1 MKTADPELMRAINR
15 FHVMDAIRREGPI
28 ARVEICDITQ
38 LSPTTVSA
46 ITAALLEDGL
56 VIPRALGG
64 LRDAPSDLGRGRPR
78 VLLELNPQAA
88 FVVGV
93 KLTPDHITVATTD
106 FCANPQATLTL
117 PIRISRQP
125 VSVIADLV
133 EDGVQRCVAG
143 LCVGLPGRIE
153 RTTGICQSSP
163 IFGEVHVPFAAAL
176 QQRLGVPT
184 VIESDVNLV
193 TMAESWFGEA
203 RGIADFLV
211 VSVEHALGLGVMYRG
226 ELFRGADG
234 LAPDLGGMLVG
245 GLRLGAI
252 ASEAAILSQA
262 QAVLNGAEHGAVF
275 RTGRGMAA
283 VVAAAQAE
291 HPAIIAILEAAGE
304 ALGLA
309 IANLIAVF
317 APRMVVLAGEAIGAG
332 GVLLDALRAAVT
344 RLLPQGYAPI
354 PELAVHRWSEDSW
367 ARGAA
372 ALTLRD
378 LYGAPWNTTGPARA
392 R

>member
-1 MKTADPELMRAINR
+1 
-15 FHVMDAIRREGPI
+15 
-28 ARVEICDITQ
+28 
-38 LSPTTVSA
+38 
-46 ITAALLEDGL
+46 
-56 VIPRALGG
+56 
-64 LRDAPSDLGRGRPR
+64 
-78 VLLELNPQAA
+78 
-88 FVVGV
+88 
-93 KLTPDHITVATTD
+93 
-106 FCANPQATLTL
+106 
-117 PIRISRQP
+117 
-125 VSVIADLV
+125 
-133 EDGVQRCVAG
+133 
-143 LCVGLPGRIE
+143 
-153 RTTGICQSSP
+153 
-163 IFGEVHVPFAAAL
+163 
-176 QQRLGVPT
+176 
-184 VIESDVNLV
+184 
-193 TMAESWFGEA
+193 
-203 RGIADFLV
+203 
-211 VSVEHALGLGVMYRG
+211 MYRG